1 MNLTPLLQNDTTV
14 YSPKCQTRLSI
25 PLSAKPGKHCIAV
38 DTVDPQQTASLES
51 ATISLIR
58 QY

>member
-14 YSPKCQTRLSI
+14 YSPKC
-25 PLSAKPGKHCIAV
+25 AKPGKHRIAV
-38 DTVDPQQTASLES
+38 DTVDLQQTTSLES
-51 ATISLIR
+51 AITSLTR

>member
-14 YSPKCQTRLSI
+14 YF
-25 PLSAKPGKHCIAV
+25 LSAKLGKHRIAV
-38 DTVDPQQTASLES
+38 DTVDLQQTTSLES
-51 ATISLIR
+51 ATTSLTR